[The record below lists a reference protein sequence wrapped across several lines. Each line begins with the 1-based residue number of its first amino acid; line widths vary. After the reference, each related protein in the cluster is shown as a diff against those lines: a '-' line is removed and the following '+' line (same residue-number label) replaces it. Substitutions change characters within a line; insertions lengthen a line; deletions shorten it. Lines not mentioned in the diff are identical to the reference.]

1 MPHFSRSHFE
11 DIFEKGRGI
20 PPEAESD
27 IDNPNLN
34 LLLSFLFQV
43 FLFLSSFASG
53 TYRIKWTEIQ
63 TRFSRLLFI
72 PFPPSHILQVGSLR
86 NFFLLCFC
94 FKETVGPF
102 SVAKALPMKY
112 LQQFQAFVFQSCSLF
127 HFFPILFFFAKIPIR
142 SSLEFLFLPSE
153 FFFPSE
159 QSRQILQSS
168 QRKRKFAAMERK
180 VR

>member
-27 IDNPNLN
+27 IDNPNLI

-102 SVAKALPMKY
+102 FSRKNIAY
-112 LQQFQAFVFQSCSLF
+112 EVFLTDLGLRIPVLFSLLLF
-127 HFFPILFFFAKIPIR
+127 HILFFFAKIPIR
-142 SSLEFLFLPSE
+142 FFGVSLSPFGVFLS
-153 FFFPSE
+153 
-159 QSRQILQSS
+159 
-168 QRKRKFAAMERK
+168 
-180 VR
+180 V